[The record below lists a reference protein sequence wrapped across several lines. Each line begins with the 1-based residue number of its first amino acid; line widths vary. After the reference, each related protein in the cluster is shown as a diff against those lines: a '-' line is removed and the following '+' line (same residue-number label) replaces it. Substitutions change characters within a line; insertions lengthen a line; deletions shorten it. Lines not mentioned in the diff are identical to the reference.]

1 MICPEIC
8 LELKKKK
15 LFLNFL
21 LEILRGGSVYKQ
33 IEDATGSDR
42 QERREFCDTQFMAGV
57 LPCVEKG
64 VAENMRALESE
75 LGSEPAYFISQLRVV
90 AYLSHPFCIIRL
102 LRKVTPCVQNQCRTR
117 HRVNVQ

>member
-1 MICPEIC
+1 M
-8 LELKKKK
+8 
-15 LFLNFL
+15 FLNFL

-33 IEDATGSDR
+33 IEDATESDR
-42 QERREFCDTQFMAGV
+42 QERKEFCDIQFMAGV

-64 VAENMRALESE
+64 VVENTRALESE

-90 AYLSHPFCIIRL
+90 AYLSHLFCIIRL
-102 LRKVTPCVQNQCRTR
+102 LRKVTPCVQNQRRAR